1 MSSQKQSLLKNAIK
15 ILCIDKTSRTVLFK
29 DALDLWLTTNYL
41 SNKQSTITKYK
52 NIIETHLI
60 PDIGKELQYYID
72 TNRIKTLFVPSLK
85 VLGNDIRII
94 TNYIIFLYRAGV
106 VIKVANKDERKIV
119 QEIIRTVHI
128 ASNEIKEK

>member
-1 MSSQKQSLLKNAIK
+1 MNKFDVVYCCSDSSYWLEHQYKEVKKYLNKIKVFHLK
-15 ILCIDKTSRTVLFK
+15 VLMDECNENSVIVKRKRF
-29 DALDLWLTTNYL
+29 
-41 SNKQSTITKYK
+41 
-52 NIIETHLI
+52 
-60 PDIGKELQYYID
+60 KELQYYID

-106 VIKVANKDERKIV
+106 VIKVANKDERKFV

-128 ASNEIKEK
+128 ASNKIKEK

>member
-1 MSSQKQSLLKNAIK
+1 MNKFDVVYCCSDSSYWLEYQYKEVKKYLNKIK
-15 ILCIDKTSRTVLFK
+15 VFHPKVLMDECNENSVIVKRKRF
-29 DALDLWLTTNYL
+29 
-41 SNKQSTITKYK
+41 
-52 NIIETHLI
+52 
-60 PDIGKELQYYID
+60 KELQYYID

-128 ASNEIKEK
+128 ASNKIKEK